1 MTVRD
6 DKGKGRNSVIA
17 LSTVLLVSFALIT
30 VNIKSSKRPMF
41 FESLVFNIISP
52 FQNALAHTL
61 QAITEWSD
69 HYIFLRN
76 VAIENESLRA
86 EVESL
91 TWQKNKLKESLL
103 QGQRLSQLLETPEG
117 LGSNHNVATVI
128 GRDATQWSKVIFI
141 DKGTEDGISENMTIA
156 SNLGVIGHVIQVGS
170 GISKVLLINDSRS
183 AVDALFQ
190 NSRIF
195 GVVTGT
201 GGEDCKM
208 KYVPLEANVKV
219 GDKVVSSGLGGA
231 FPKGWMVGTVV
242 NVVKKKQGLFQEITV
257 KPSADLNRLE
267 EVLVLL
273 P

>member
-1 MTVRD
+1 MRG
-6 DKGKGRNSVIA
+6 DKGKGRNSVLV
-17 LSTVLLVSFALIT
+17 LSTVLLISFILIT
-30 VNIKSSKRPMF
+30 VNIKSSKKPMF
-41 FESLVFNIISP
+41 FESLVFSIIAP
-52 FQNALAHTL
+52 FQKALAHTL
-61 QAITEWSD
+61 RTFTEWGE

-76 VAIENESLRA
+76 VAIENENLRV
-86 EVESL
+86 EVDRL
-91 TWQKNKLKESLL
+91 TQEKNKLQESLL
-103 QGQRLSQLLETPEG
+103 QGQRLSQLLETPED
-117 LGSNHNVATVI
+117 LNSDHNVATVI

-141 DKGTEDGISENMTIA
+141 DKGTEDGISENMAIA
-156 SNLGVIGHVIQVGS
+156 SNLGVIGHVIQAGS

-190 NSRIF
+190 GSRVF

-201 GGEDCKM
+201 GGENCKM
-208 KYVPLEANVKV
+208 KYVSLEADVKV

-231 FPKGWMVGTVV
+231 FPKGWMVGTVIK
-242 NVVKKKQGLFQEITV
+242 VVKKKQGLFQEITV